1 MAETE
6 KILTYKGKPLMR
18 SDNEIYYG
26 SSEDKFI
33 LALNIV
39 DEIPSGDITVA
50 NRVKVTLISNDTTL
64 PFDKRIIRSSEK
76 HGIYNALEIGSIWL
90 EKANATF

>member
-6 KILTYKGKPLMR
+6 IILTYKGKPLMR

-33 LALNIV
+33 LALNV
-39 DEIPSGDITVA
+39 LDETANGDISVA
-50 NRVKVTLISNDTTL
+50 NRVKVTLISNDTTI

-76 HGIYNALEIGSIWL
+76 TGLYNALEIGSIWL
-90 EKANATF
+90 EKANAAF